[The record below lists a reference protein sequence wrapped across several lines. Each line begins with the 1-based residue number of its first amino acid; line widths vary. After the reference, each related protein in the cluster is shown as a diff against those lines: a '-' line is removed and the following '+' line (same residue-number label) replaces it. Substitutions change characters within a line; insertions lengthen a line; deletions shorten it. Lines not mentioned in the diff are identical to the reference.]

1 MLMIEDLQVNI
12 GDREI
17 LKHIDLEIKEGETH
31 ILFGPNG
38 SGKTTL
44 LMTIMGYPQYT
55 VAAGK
60 IFFKGEDITHM
71 PINER
76 AKLGIGMSYQRP
88 PTIHGLKTRQ
98 MVEICGKGKADP
110 ETLAADVHFTDFL
123 DRDINAPTTM
133 IYTKRPTLLYAFK

>member
-1 MLMIEDLQVNI
+1 MGGGYNMLMIEDLQVKI

-17 LKHIDLEIKEGETH
+17 LRHIDLEIKQGETH

-55 VAAGK
+55 VTAGK

-71 PINER
+71 PINDR

-110 ETLAADVHFTDFL
+110 EKLAAEVNFTDAL
-123 DRDINAPTTM
+123 
-133 IYTKRPTLLYAFK
+133 